1 MERQP
6 ESELEGESAEEGLTE
21 DLARLSIARVEAE
34 RDLATFPAIV
44 AYADHPGALNVEITG
59 PREITVSRI
68 QGITPILSLEP
79 NRFYVVWGLPGC
91 TGGWN
96 LVGIHVGA
104 GNRAYQALISL
115 NGGFANLRFRRV
127 ESLAEARIQ
136 FVREAVGHGVSRDRV
151 DYRCNWL

>member
-6 ESELEGESAEEGLTE
+6 ESEPEGESAEEGLTE
-21 DLARLSIARVEAE
+21 DLARLFIARVEPE

-44 AYADHPGALNVEITG
+44 AYAEHPGALS
-59 PREITVSRI
+59 VSRI

-79 NRFYVVWGLPGC
+79 NRFYVVWGLPGY